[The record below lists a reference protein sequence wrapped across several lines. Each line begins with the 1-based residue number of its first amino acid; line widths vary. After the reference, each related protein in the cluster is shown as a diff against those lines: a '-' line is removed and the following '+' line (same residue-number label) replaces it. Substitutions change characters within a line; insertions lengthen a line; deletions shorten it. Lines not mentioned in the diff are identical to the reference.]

1 MEKHQTVQLTSSRAG
16 IRASIDSG
24 TQPRVL
30 EAMAQFATPEE
41 PWELIDPRP
50 NEKEEAE
57 EQEEGKEDC
66 AKAADH
72 EGVAKAADLSSS
84 RVPDLK
90 TPLPGDAVT
99 PHKSQVRQKEAGC
112 RPRRW
117 RHPPLGALAA
127 PCARHGARH
136 SPHPFLPALLQAATT
151 SPPQPDWAVFVF
163 VFILTLSIPLVLFGI
178 YMVAEPYPSQ

>member
-1 MEKHQTVQLTSSRAG
+1 MEKHQTVQLTSSSAG
-16 IRASIDSG
+16 IRTSIDSG

-84 RVPDLK
+84 RGLTGYGRV
-90 TPLPGDAVT
+90 
-99 PHKSQVRQKEAGC
+99 
-112 RPRRW
+112 
-117 RHPPLGALAA
+117 
-127 PCARHGARH
+127 ARGTGR
-136 SPHPFLPALLQAATT
+136 SLCLY
-151 SPPQPDWAVFVF
+151 
-163 VFILTLSIPLVLFGI
+163 LS
-178 YMVAEPYPSQ
+178 